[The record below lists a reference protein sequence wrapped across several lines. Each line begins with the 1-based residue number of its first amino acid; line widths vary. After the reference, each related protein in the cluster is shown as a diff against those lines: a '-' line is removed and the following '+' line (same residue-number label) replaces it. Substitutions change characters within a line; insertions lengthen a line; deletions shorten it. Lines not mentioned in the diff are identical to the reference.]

1 MEKHKRHSKKDASK
15 KTMDVVYMH
24 TENKQRLERL
34 HIEAMLTNPALKFHP
49 FAEGILVGYVESKES
64 QKKFVHPIE
73 FKAIVD
79 RHIVLMD
86 NLAKKPA
93 LVSMVD
99 SKKSLHCDTCDSDVC
114 HHVGFAYGNSNVSN
128 VLVKKGFFQPR

>member
-1 MEKHKRHSKKDASK
+1 MKKHKNHAKKDASK
-15 KTMDVVYMH
+15 KTMDIVYMH

-34 HIEAMLTNPALKFHP
+34 HIEAMLTNPTLKFHP
-49 FAEGILVGYVESKES
+49 FAESILVDYVESKES
-64 QKKFVHPIE
+64 QKRFVHPIE

-86 NLAKKPA
+86 NLAEKPA

-99 SKKSLHCDTCDSDVC
+99 SKKSLHCDTCDSDAC
-114 HHVGFAYGNSNVSN
+114 HHVGFAYGNSNVCN
-128 VLVKKGFFQPR
+128 TLAKKGFFQSR

>member
-1 MEKHKRHSKKDASK
+1 MEKHKNRTKKNAS

-34 HIEAMLTNPALKFHP
+34 HVETMLTNPALKFHP
-49 FAEGILVGYVESKES
+49 FAESILVGYIESKES
-64 QKKFVHPIE
+64 QKRFVHPIE

-93 LVSMVD
+93 LVSIVD
-99 SKKSLHCDTCDSDVC
+99 SKKSLHCDTCDSNVC

-128 VLVKKGFFQPR
+128 VLAKKGFFQSR